1 MWNKSPLSLKS
12 LESLGKFQ
20 FQQHLNADL
29 ECSFM
34 EIYTDTASKKL
45 KQEKNVISAACR
57 QSNGFIIY

>member
-34 EIYTDTASKKL
+34 EIYTDTASENL
-45 KQEKNVISAACR
+45 KRKMSSQQHVDRVMALLYIN
-57 QSNGFIIY
+57 